1 MRASLGKEWE
11 RVPDC
16 SLPNT
21 NLKKK
26 HADFVDTKKSK
37 VLHDLPFS
45 LSQPLKSADEWY
57 IKFVTN
63 TGKELINTEMLFG

>member
-1 MRASLGKEWE
+1 VGEGAGLQPPKYEFK
-11 RVPDC
+11 
-16 SLPNT
+16 
-21 NLKKK
+21 KKK